1 MYVCHQTQEQTKVR
15 RERFV
20 STHMKIH
27 ITEAW
32 AMLSLWLY
40 TCIITVKIELNEYAL
55 ICLGSY
61 CTNEFHTHFRNLT
74 SYHGKFAA
82 EIDHYLA
89 ITFPACW
96 LCFHEIINIHLF
108 C

>member
-1 MYVCHQTQEQTKVR
+1 MAPSKQPSKH
-15 RERFV
+15 
-20 STHMKIH
+20 THARAQCSH
-27 ITEAW
+27 DNVGLAQARPNYSE
-32 AMLSLWLY
+32 
-40 TCIITVKIELNEYAL
+40 NEYAL

-89 ITFPACW
+89 ITFPTVSMILLVALMMARTFIYCVSY
-96 LCFHEIINIHLF
+96 H
-108 C
+108 